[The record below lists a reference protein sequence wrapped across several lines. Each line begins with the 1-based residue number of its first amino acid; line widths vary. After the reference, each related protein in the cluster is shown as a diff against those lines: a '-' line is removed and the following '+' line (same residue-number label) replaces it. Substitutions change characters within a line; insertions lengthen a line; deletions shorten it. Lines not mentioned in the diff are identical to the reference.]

1 MEEKAFHSIL
11 ADYQKTHP
19 GKYRNYPCP
28 KCGAPISINFERSSI
43 WAFWAIRMNVQIPI
57 AIIPGTTFVIP
68 NQQKER

>member
-28 KCGAPISINFERSSI
+28 KCGAPISINFERSSHMGVLGYTDECTNPDCDYS
-43 WAFWAIRMNVQIPI
+43 WYDVCY
-57 AIIPGTTFVIP
+57 T
-68 NQQKER
+68 